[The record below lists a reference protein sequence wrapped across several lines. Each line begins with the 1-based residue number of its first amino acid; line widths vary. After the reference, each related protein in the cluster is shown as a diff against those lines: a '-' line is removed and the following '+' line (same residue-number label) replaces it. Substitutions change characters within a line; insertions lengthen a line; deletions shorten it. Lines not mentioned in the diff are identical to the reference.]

1 MLTYILGRALQAVL
15 VILGVLF
22 LVFFIVNLTG
32 DPVRI
37 MLPPE
42 ASQEDVERLRAQM
55 GLDKPLPE
63 QFVRFLG
70 GAIRGDFGESL
81 RYRGQ
86 PALKQVVE
94 RFPATLTLALATL
107 AWSLPAAL
115 LLGTIA
121 AARHNSILDNTAMF
135 TALLGQSLP
144 SFWLGLIL
152 ILVFAEQW
160 NVLPSS
166 GYGGPW
172 HVVLPAVTLGA
183 FFTARNTRLVRS
195 GMREVLEQDYI
206 RTARAKGLG
215 EWIVLVRHALKNM
228 AIPVVTIV
236 GLDIGQL
243 LGGAVVTETVFAWP
257 GIGRLAVDSIL
268 NRDFPVLQ
276 ADVFFIALAFVGI
289 NLIIDILYTWL
300 DPRVRVR

>member
-121 AARHNSILDNTAMF
+121 AVRHNSILDNTAMF

>member
-1 MLTYILGRALQAVL
+1 
-15 VILGVLF
+15 
-22 LVFFIVNLTG
+22 
-32 DPVRI
+32 

-42 ASQEDVERLRAQM
+42 ASQEDVERLRVQT
-55 GLDKPLPE
+55 GLDRPLPE
-63 QFVRFLG
+63 QFIRFLA
-70 GAIRGDFGESL
+70 GAARGDFGESL

-86 PALKQVVE
+86 PALKQVIQ
-94 RFPATLTLALATL
+94 RFPATLTLAAVTL
-107 AWSLPAAL
+107 AWSLPVAL
-115 LLGTIA
+115 VLGSIA
-121 AARHNSILDNTAMF
+121 AVRHNSIIDNLAMV

-152 ILVFAEQW
+152 ILVFAEQL
-160 NVLPSS
+160 NILPSS
-166 GYGGPW
+166 GYGGPQ
-172 HVVLPAVTLGA
+172 HVLLPAFTLGA

-215 EWIVLVRHALKNM
+215 ERIVLVRHALKNM

-257 GIGRLAVDSIL
+257 GIGRLAIDSIL
-268 NRDFPVLQ
+268 RRDFPVLE
-276 ADVFFIALAFVGI
+276 ADVFFIAVAFVGI
-289 NLIIDILYTWL
+289 NLTIDVLYTWL
-300 DPRVRVR
+300 DPRVRVK

>member
-1 MLTYILGRALQAVL
+1 MIPYIISRFLQSIV
-15 VILGVLF
+15 VILGVFL

-32 DPVRI
+32 DPIRI

-42 ASQEDVERLRAQM
+42 ASQEDVERLRVQM

-63 QFVRFLG
+63 QFLRFLG
-70 GAIRGDFGESL
+70 GAAQGDFGESL

-86 PALKQVVE
+86 PALNQVTQ
-94 RFPATLTLALATL
+94 RFPATLGLAAATL

-121 AARHNSILDNTAMF
+121 AVRRNSLIDNLATV

-144 SFWLGLIL
+144 SFWLGLML
-152 ILVFAEQW
+152 ILTFA
-160 NVLPSS
+160 VHLGLLPSS
-166 GYGGPW
+166 GYGGPQ
-172 HVVLPAVTLGA
+172 HVVLPAFTLGA

-195 GMREVLEQDYI
+195 GMSEVLEQDYI
-206 RTARAKGLG
+206 RTARAKGVG
-215 EWIVLVRHALKNM
+215 ERIVLVRHAVKNM

-257 GIGRLAVDSIL
+257 GIGRLAIDSIL
-268 NRDFPVLQ
+268 NRDFPVLE

-289 NLIIDILYTWL
+289 NLFIDICYTWL